1 MITIKRLTYKDDP
14 DYVPF
19 ETNCVNGSYDIWEPE
34 ELEAQVHRLWQIE
47 DILGDEYDLDWLR
60 KLMLANSLV
69 GKEVW
74 GSEIVFRIFGYHEE
88 NIQRATIQYVSILK
102 DRTIL
107 CHTKTCAIPIEEF
120 NKTIFL
126 TKDEAVR
133 NVKQNPGK
141 N

>member
-1 MITIKRLTYKDDP
+1 MGKMKRLTGWDYIAGVKVGDTLVGVKDQQA
-14 DYVPF
+14 F
-19 ETNCVNGSYDIWEPE
+19 
-34 ELEAQVHRLWQIE
+34 HRLALIE

-60 KLMLANSLV
+60 KLILANSLI

-88 NIQRATIQYVSILK
+88 NIERATIQYISILK